1 MKTLY
6 IDCSMGCA
14 GDMLT
19 AALLELHPDPAAFL
33 AGMNAALGGR
43 AVVSAAP
50 DAKCGIR
57 GTHVTVTIHGQQEG
71 ADLPNAEHTHGGTS
85 AAEIMAFLDTVPLSR
100 PVRENAKAVYARLLD
115 AESAVHGCAV
125 EQVHFH
131 EVGALDA
138 LADVLCVCAL
148 MDALQ
153 PQRVLC
159 SPINVGSGQ
168 VRCAHGV
175 LPVPAPATERLLRG
189 VPVYAGSVTGELC
202 TPTGAA
208 LLRQFVSDYGAMPQM
223 CVSAAGYGTGKK
235 NFAAANVVRVLLGES
250 GNGDEQVVELCCN
263 IDDQPAESLAFAMD
277 ELLALGAL
285 DVYFTA
291 VGMKKGRP
299 GVLLTCLCRP
309 EQRDAMLRCIFR
321 NTTTLGVRERTCAR
335 YSLARRT
342 QTVQARCVSKRRRA
356 TASRARRRNMT
367 IWRSAHARAGSR
379 LTRSAPP
386 SRRRCVIAARS
397 IYPKRNAFLQ
407 THIRAVSARRGCAFC
422 PAGHFTCACLSV
434 KVYIFC
440 APPIF

>member
-33 AGMNAALGGR
+33 ADMNAALGGR

-57 GTHVTVTIHGQQEG
+57 GTHVTVRIHGQQEG
-71 ADLPNAEHTHGGTS
+71 AHPLHTECAHGGAS
-85 AAEIMAFLDTVPLSR
+85 SAEIMAFLDAVPLSR
-100 PVRENAKAVYARLLD
+100 SIRENAKAVYARLLE
-115 AESAVHGCAV
+115 AES
-125 EQVHFH
+125 
-131 EVGALDA
+131 ALDA

-208 LLRQFVSDYGAMPQM
+208 LLWQFVSDYGAMPQM

-235 NFAAANVVRVLLGES
+235 DFAAANVVRVLLGES

-277 ELLALGAL
+277 ALLALGAL

-291 VGMKKGRP
+291 AGMKKSRP
-299 GVLLTCLCRP
+299 GVVLTCLCRP

-321 NTTTLGVRERTCAR
+321 NTTTLGVRERSCAR
-335 YSLARRT
+335 YSLVRCT
-342 QTVQARCVSKRRRA
+342 QTVQTRFGPVRVKTAQGYGVTREKAEYDDLARL
-356 TASRARRRNMT
+356 ARE
-367 IWRSAHARAGSR
+367 SGQP
-379 LTRSAPP
+379 LD
-386 SRRRCVIAARS
+386 
-397 IYPKRNAFLQ
+397 K
-407 THIRAVSARRGCAFC
+407 IRAAVIQALRDRNE
-422 PAGHFTCACLSV
+422 TE
-434 KVYIFC
+434 
-440 APPIF
+440 

>member
-57 GTHVTVTIHGQQEG
+57 GTHVTVTIRGQQEG
-71 ADLPNAEHTHGGTS
+71 ADSPHAEHTHGGAS
-85 AAEIMAFLDTVPLSR
+85 AAEIMAFLDAVPLSR

-189 VPVYAGSVTGELC
+189 VPVYAGGVAGELC

-208 LLRQFVSDYGAMPQM
+208 L
-223 CVSAAGYGTGKK
+223 
-235 NFAAANVVRVLLGES
+235 RV
-250 GNGDEQVVELCCN
+250 
-263 IDDQPAESLAFAMD
+263 
-277 ELLALGAL
+277 
-285 DVYFTA
+285 
-291 VGMKKGRP
+291 
-299 GVLLTCLCRP
+299 
-309 EQRDAMLRCIFR
+309 
-321 NTTTLGVRERTCAR
+321 
-335 YSLARRT
+335 
-342 QTVQARCVSKRRRA
+342 
-356 TASRARRRNMT
+356 
-367 IWRSAHARAGSR
+367 
-379 LTRSAPP
+379 
-386 SRRRCVIAARS
+386 
-397 IYPKRNAFLQ
+397 
-407 THIRAVSARRGCAFC
+407 
-422 PAGHFTCACLSV
+422 
-434 KVYIFC
+434 
-440 APPIF
+440 

>member
-33 AGMNAALGGR
+33 ADMNAVLGGR

-57 GTHVTVTIHGQQEG
+57 GTHVTVRIHGQQEG
-71 ADLPNAEHTHGGTS
+71 AHPLHTECAHGGAS
-85 AAEIMAFLDTVPLSR
+85 AAEIMAFLDTAPLSR

-223 CVSAAGYGTGKK
+223 CVFAAGYGTGTKDL
-235 NFAAANVVRVLLGES
+235 AAANVVRVLLGEN
-250 GNGDEQVVELCCN
+250 GHGDEQVVELCCN
-263 IDDQPAESLAFAMD
+263 IDDLPA
-277 ELLALGAL
+277 
-285 DVYFTA
+285 
-291 VGMKKGRP
+291 
-299 GVLLTCLCRP
+299 
-309 EQRDAMLRCIFR
+309 
-321 NTTTLGVRERTCAR
+321 
-335 YSLARRT
+335 
-342 QTVQARCVSKRRRA
+342 
-356 TASRARRRNMT
+356 
-367 IWRSAHARAGSR
+367 
-379 LTRSAPP
+379 
-386 SRRRCVIAARS
+386 
-397 IYPKRNAFLQ
+397 
-407 THIRAVSARRGCAFC
+407 
-422 PAGHFTCACLSV
+422 
-434 KVYIFC
+434 
-440 APPIF
+440 

>member
-1 MKTLY
+1 MKTMY

-33 AGMNAALGGR
+33 ADMNAALGGR

-57 GTHVTVTIHGQQEG
+57 GTHVTVHIRGQQEG
-71 ADLPNAEHTHGGTS
+71 AHPLHTECAHGGAS

-100 PVRENAKAVYARLLD
+100 SIRENAKAVYARLLD

-189 VPVYAGSVTGELC
+189 VPV
-202 TPTGAA
+202 
-208 LLRQFVSDYGAMPQM
+208 
-223 CVSAAGYGTGKK
+223 
-235 NFAAANVVRVLLGES
+235 
-250 GNGDEQVVELCCN
+250 
-263 IDDQPAESLAFAMD
+263 
-277 ELLALGAL
+277 
-285 DVYFTA
+285 
-291 VGMKKGRP
+291 
-299 GVLLTCLCRP
+299 
-309 EQRDAMLRCIFR
+309 
-321 NTTTLGVRERTCAR
+321 
-335 YSLARRT
+335 
-342 QTVQARCVSKRRRA
+342 
-356 TASRARRRNMT
+356 
-367 IWRSAHARAGSR
+367 
-379 LTRSAPP
+379 
-386 SRRRCVIAARS
+386 
-397 IYPKRNAFLQ
+397 
-407 THIRAVSARRGCAFC
+407 
-422 PAGHFTCACLSV
+422 
-434 KVYIFC
+434 
-440 APPIF
+440 

>member
-1 MKTLY
+1 M
-6 IDCSMGCA
+6 
-14 GDMLT
+14 
-19 AALLELHPDPAAFL
+19 FL
-33 AGMNAALGGR
+33 AGLLRMTELGEAETDRLLAAVLPELAGTVRLTRRQVNRIGGWFADVSLPHQHEHRTLEDILGIIAGSGMDDEPKR
-43 AVVSAAP
+43 LAS
-50 DAKCGIR
+50 
-57 GTHVTVTIHGQQEG
+57 
-71 ADLPNAEHTHGGTS
+71 
-85 AAEIMAFLDTVPLSR
+85 DTFTLL
-100 PVRENAKAVYARLLD
+100 AKAEA
-115 AESAVHGCAV
+115 AVHGMKPEAV
-125 EQVHFH
+125 RFH

-342 QTVQARCVSKRRRA
+342 QTVQTRFGPVRVK
-356 TASRARRRNMT
+356 TAQGYGVTREKAEYDDLAQRARE
-367 IWRSAHARAGSR
+367 SGQP
-379 LTRSAPP
+379 LDE
-386 SRRRCVIAARS
+386 
-397 IYPKRNAFLQ
+397 
-407 THIRAVSARRGCAFC
+407 IRAAVAQALRDRSEIDI
-422 PAGHFTCACLSV
+422 PQT
-434 KVYIFC
+434 
-440 APPIF
+440 

>member
-1 MKTLY
+1 
-6 IDCSMGCA
+6 
-14 GDMLT
+14 
-19 AALLELHPDPAAFL
+19 
-33 AGMNAALGGR
+33 
-43 AVVSAAP
+43 
-50 DAKCGIR
+50 
-57 GTHVTVTIHGQQEG
+57 
-71 ADLPNAEHTHGGTS
+71 
-85 AAEIMAFLDTVPLSR
+85 MAFFDTVPLSR
-100 PVRENAKAVYARLLD
+100 TVRENAKAVYARLLD

-235 NFAAANVVRVLLGES
+235 DFAAANVVRVLLGES

-291 VGMKKGRP
+291 IGMKKGRP
-299 GVLLTCLCRP
+299 GVLLTCLCRT

-321 NTTTLGVRERTCAR
+321 NTTTLGVT
-335 YSLARRT
+335 
-342 QTVQARCVSKRRRA
+342 
-356 TASRARRRNMT
+356 
-367 IWRSAHARAGSR
+367 
-379 LTRSAPP
+379 P
-386 SRRRCVIAARS
+386 
-397 IYPKRNAFLQ
+397 
-407 THIRAVSARRGCAFC
+407 
-422 PAGHFTCACLSV
+422 
-434 KVYIFC
+434 
-440 APPIF
+440 

>member
-57 GTHVTVTIHGQQEG
+57 GTHVTVSIRGQQEG
-71 ADLPNAEHTHGGTS
+71 ADSPHAEHTHGGAS
-85 AAEIMAFLDTVPLSR
+85 AAEIMAFFDTVPLSR

-235 NFAAANVVRVLLGES
+235 DFAAANVVRVLLGES
-250 GNGDEQVVELCCN
+250 GNGDEQVMELCCN

-291 VGMKKGRP
+291 VGMKKSRP

-309 EQRDAMLRCIFR
+309 EQRDAMLHCIFR

-342 QTVQARCVSKRRRA
+342 QTVQTRFGPVRVKTAQGYGVTRGGIRRYGAACARGRA
-356 TASRARRRNMT
+356 
-367 IWRSAHARAGSR
+367 
-379 LTRSAPP
+379 
-386 SRRRCVIAARS
+386 AA
-397 IYPKRNAFLQ
+397 
-407 THIRAVSARRGCAFC
+407 
-422 PAGHFTCACLSV
+422 
-434 KVYIFC
+434 
-440 APPIF
+440 

>member
-43 AVVSAAP
+43 AVVSAAL

-71 ADLPNAEHTHGGTS
+71 ADSPHTEHTHGGAS
-85 AAEIMAFLDTVPLSR
+85 AAEIMAFLDAVPLSR

-175 LPVPAPATERLLRG
+175 MPVPAPATERLLRG

-235 NFAAANVVRVLLGES
+235 DFAAANVVRVLLGES

-291 VGMKKGRP
+291 IGMKKGRP

-321 NTTTLGVRERTCAR
+321 NTTSLGVRERTCAR
-335 YSLARRT
+335 YSLARCT
-342 QTVQARCVSKRRRA
+342 QTVQTRFGPVRVKTARGYGVTREKAEYDDLARLARESGQPLDELRA
-356 TASRARRRNMT
+356 AVTQALCD
-367 IWRSAHARAGSR
+367 RSEIDI
-379 LTRSAPP
+379 P
-386 SRRRCVIAARS
+386 
-397 IYPKRNAFLQ
+397 Q
-407 THIRAVSARRGCAFC
+407 T
-422 PAGHFTCACLSV
+422 
-434 KVYIFC
+434 
-440 APPIF
+440 

>member
-43 AVVSAAP
+43 AMVSAAP

-71 ADLPNAEHTHGGTS
+71 VDSPHAEHTHGGAS
-85 AAEIMAFLDTVPLSR
+85 SAEIMAFLDAVPLSR
-100 PVRENAKAVYARLLD
+100 SIRENARAVYARLLE

-202 TPTGAA
+202 TPH
-208 LLRQFVSDYGAMPQM
+208 R
-223 CVSAAGYGTGKK
+223 CGT
-235 NFAAANVVRVLLGES
+235 AAAVRV
-250 GNGDEQVVELCCN
+250 
-263 IDDQPAESLAFAMD
+263 
-277 ELLALGAL
+277 
-285 DVYFTA
+285 
-291 VGMKKGRP
+291 
-299 GVLLTCLCRP
+299 
-309 EQRDAMLRCIFR
+309 
-321 NTTTLGVRERTCAR
+321 
-335 YSLARRT
+335 
-342 QTVQARCVSKRRRA
+342 
-356 TASRARRRNMT
+356 
-367 IWRSAHARAGSR
+367 
-379 LTRSAPP
+379 
-386 SRRRCVIAARS
+386 
-397 IYPKRNAFLQ
+397 
-407 THIRAVSARRGCAFC
+407 
-422 PAGHFTCACLSV
+422 
-434 KVYIFC
+434 
-440 APPIF
+440 

>member
-33 AGMNAALGGR
+33 TGMNAALGGR

-57 GTHVTVTIHGQQEG
+57 GTHVTVSIHGQQEG
-71 ADLPNAEHTHGGTS
+71 ADSTHAEHT
-85 AAEIMAFLDTVPLSR
+85 
-100 PVRENAKAVYARLLD
+100 
-115 AESAVHGCAV
+115 HGCAV

-189 VPVYAGSVTGELC
+189 VPVYAGGVTGELC

-235 NFAAANVVRVLLGES
+235 DFAAANVVRVLLGES

-263 IDDQPAESLAFAMD
+263 IDDQPAELLAFAMD

-291 VGMKKGRP
+291 IGMKKGRP

-335 YSLARRT
+335 YSLARCT
-342 QTVQARCVSKRRRA
+342 QTVQTRFGPVRVKTAQGYGVTREKAEYDDLARL
-356 TASRARRRNMT
+356 AR
-367 IWRSAHARAGSR
+367 GSGQP
-379 LTRSAPP
+379 LDE
-386 SRRRCVIAARS
+386 
-397 IYPKRNAFLQ
+397 
-407 THIRAVSARRGCAFC
+407 IRAAVAQALRDRNE
-422 PAGHFTCACLSV
+422 TE
-434 KVYIFC
+434 
-440 APPIF
+440 